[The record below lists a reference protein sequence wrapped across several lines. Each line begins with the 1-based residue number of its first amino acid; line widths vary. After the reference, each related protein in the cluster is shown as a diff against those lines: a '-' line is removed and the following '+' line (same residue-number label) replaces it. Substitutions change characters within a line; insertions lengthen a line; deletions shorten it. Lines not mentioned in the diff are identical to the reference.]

1 MRKLAS
7 TITECVT
14 SILRTQ
20 DVPDNVDQRHLNT
33 VIVAATIA
41 YRLPLPTGAVHRPEE
56 WFLVN
61 CLAGYEDVAGRL
73 NEYLVMDI
81 NEVDKVVR
89 TIWLLRYRILH
100 TPTRRKPCTPC
111 SAPSTTPTTKSPR
124 CTAAGSARW
133 VTTAPPA

>member
-100 TPTRRKPCTPC
+100 TPYSPQALHAMLCTLNDSDYEVAEVYRSWIC
-111 SAPSTTPTTKSPR
+111 TLGDNSA
-124 CTAAGSARW
+124 SA
-133 VTTAPPA
+133 